1 MSCKRMADNIIQVEN
16 ISKLYRLGTIG
27 TGSFRQDLQW
37 WWNLYVRG
45 RKDPFFHLD
54 KTAPPGVAA
63 DQIWALRD
71 VSFDVKQ
78 GESMGIVG
86 SNGSG
91 KSTLLKIISRIVKPT
106 TGAVRGRGKVSSLL
120 EVGTGFNKELTGR
133 ENIYIS
139 GYILGM
145 NKAEVAAKFDE
156 IVAFSGIEEFV
167 DTPVKRYSSGMY
179 VRLAFAVAAHLE
191 PDILIVDEVL
201 AVGDADFQKKCLGKM
216 REVSQAEG
224 RTILFVSHS
233 MQAVNTLCD
242 RAIWLNKG
250 QMLEMG
256 PSSAVVNKYIASL
269 QKLQLGQKWETPQE
283 APGNK
288 FIRFKQVELIPHV
301 EHSDGIIDVR
311 TPLTV
316 KFQFWNM
323 LEEMSLNV
331 GIVLYSYTGDCIF
344 DLLSPTL
351 HCHTGMV
358 EGECTIPGNFLNDGS
373 YYITLTIAKE
383 ASIPVYNL
391 DECLSFDVEDYRAD
405 ICYFEKWWGAVRPKF
420 PFRLENH
427 QEVCQLSR

>member
-1 MSCKRMADNIIQVEN
+1 MAEKIIQVED

-27 TGSFRQDLQW
+27 TGSFRQDLQR
-37 WWNLYVRG
+37 WWNIYIQG
-45 RKDPFFHLD
+45 KKDPFFHQEG
-54 KTAPPGVAA
+54 TASPDAGT
-63 DQIWALRD
+63 DQLWALRHINFE
-71 VSFDVKQ
+71 VMQ

-106 TGAVRGRGKVSSLL
+106 KGTVRGRGKISSLL

-145 NKAEVAAKFDE
+145 GKAEVAAKFDE
-156 IVAFSGIEEFV
+156 IVAFSGIEEFI

-216 REVSQAEG
+216 REVSQSEG
-224 RTILFVSHS
+224 RTILFVSHN
-233 MQAVNTLCD
+233 MQAINTLCD
-242 RAIWLNKG
+242 RAIWLDKG
-250 QMLEMG
+250 KMREIG
-256 PSSAVVNKYIASL
+256 PSSTVVNKYIASL
-269 QKLQLGQKWETPQE
+269 QKFKLNQTWRTPDE
-283 APGNK
+283 APGNDK
-288 FIRFKQVELIPHV
+288 IRFKKVSITPHL

-316 KFQFWNM
+316 TFQFWNM
-323 LEEMSLNV
+323 LEEVNISIGL
-331 GIVLYSYTGDCIF
+331 VLFSYSGDCIF
-344 DLLSPTL
+344 DLLSPATVCQKGL
-351 HCHTGMV
+351 V

-373 YYITLTIAKE
+373 YYI
-383 ASIPVYNL
+383 SIHVARDVSMPLFYFE
-391 DECLSFDVEDYRAD
+391 ECLAFDVEDYRGD
-405 ICYFEKWWGAVRPKF
+405 IIYFEKWWGAVRPQF
-420 PFRLENH
+420 PFRIESKALTL
-427 QEVCQLSR
+427 QSSR